1 MLGALAFETAGGG
14 VDCDQL
20 PGTHV
25 FDPKHAAAQRP
36 LVGRH
41 HMLGTDAEDG
51 VLVREPLAKARHRD
65 LGAVDADAVGT
76 GGDRAAGSKKI
87 HRRAADEAGDE
98 HGGGSL
104 VDLAR
109 RSCLQHLALV
119 HHRDHV
125 GHRHGLDLVVRDV
138 HRGRADAVVQRPQ
151 LLAHQLAERGIEGAE
166 RLVHEKRLR
175 AADDGA
181 AQCHALTIAAG
192 EPRDGL
198 VQRCPRCAKASPPR
212 RPGR

>member
-1 MLGALAFETAGGG
+1 
-14 VDCDQL
+14 
-20 PGTHV
+20 
-25 FDPKHAAAQRP
+25 
-36 LVGRH
+36 
-41 HMLGTDAEDG
+41 MLGTDAEDR

-76 GGDRAAGSKKI
+76 GGDRAAGREV

-98 HGGGSL
+98 HGGGPL

-109 RSCLQHLALV
+109 RSGLQDLALV

-125 GHRHGLDLVVRDV
+125 GHRHGLDLVVGDV
-138 HRGRADAVVQRPQ
+138 DRGRADAVVQRPQ

-166 RLVHEKRLR
+166 RLVHQKRLR

-181 AQCHALTIAAG
+181 AQRHALTDRRRRAPRPAG
-192 EPRDGL
+192 
-198 VQRCPRCAKASPPR
+198 
-212 RPGR
+212 